1 MRSKDL
7 EALPAVR
14 LEPGLGVCLL
24 LPVARLEPRLGIYP
38 QAPVVAGKRRRTWR
52 LIRLLWKQSISAL
65 SRLEF

>member
-14 LEPGLGVCLL
+14 LEPGLG
-24 LPVARLEPRLGIYP
+24 IYP
-38 QAPVVAGKRRRTWR
+38 LAPVVAGKRRKTWR
-52 LIRLLWKQSISAL
+52 LTRQWKQSISAL